1 MKFLKTLGGAIV
13 EASVQTAAGCFV
25 AFCGLMALD
34 YYTKLTE
41 EHNRKVWEKQAEE
54 AAKTE

>member
-13 EASVQTAAGCFV
+13 EACVQTAAGCFV
-25 AFCGLMALD
+25 VFCGLNALD
-34 YYTKLTE
+34 YYTKRTE